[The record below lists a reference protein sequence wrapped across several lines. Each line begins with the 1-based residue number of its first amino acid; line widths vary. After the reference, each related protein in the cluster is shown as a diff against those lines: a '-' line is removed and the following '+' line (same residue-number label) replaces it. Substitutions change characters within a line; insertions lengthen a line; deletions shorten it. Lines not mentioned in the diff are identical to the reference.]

1 MPHVKHYNMIL
12 SKVVTSTKINFGF
25 IYDFI
30 FIVEILKKI
39 IPRSPHFDKL
49 KVRKV
54 DIVTNILK
62 L

>member
-1 MPHVKHYNMIL
+1 MKHYNMIL

-25 IYDFI
+25 LYDFI
-30 FIVEILKKI
+30 FMVEILNKI
-39 IPRSPHFDKL
+39 IHRSPYFDKL

>member
-1 MPHVKHYNMIL
+1 MKHYNMIL

-25 IYDFI
+25 LYDFI
-30 FIVEILKKI
+30 FMVEILNNI
-39 IPRSPHFDKL
+39 IYRCPYFNKL

>member
-1 MPHVKHYNMIL
+1 MKHYNMIL

-25 IYDFI
+25 LYDFI
-30 FIVEILKKI
+30 FMVEILNKI
-39 IPRSPHFDKL
+39 IPRSPYFDKQN
-49 KVRKV
+49 VRKV